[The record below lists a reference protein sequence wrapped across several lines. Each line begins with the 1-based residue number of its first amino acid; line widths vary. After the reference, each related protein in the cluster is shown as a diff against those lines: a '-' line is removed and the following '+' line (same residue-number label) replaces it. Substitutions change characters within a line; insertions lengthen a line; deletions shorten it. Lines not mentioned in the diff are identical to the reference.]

1 MSNDNVRE
9 RERACDLMRPIGFA
23 KLVTRAGDKVAM

>member
-9 RERACDLMRPIGFA
+9 RACDLMRTIGIA
-23 KLVTRAGDKVAM
+23 KPVTRDNKVAI

>member
-9 RERACDLMRPIGFA
+9 RERACDLMKTIVA
-23 KLVTRAGDKVAM
+23 KPVAHGNKVAM